1 MNNAPSAP
9 ALSPVPKQEKRL
21 LYVLASIM
29 FAHIVDFMVMMPQGP
44 MLQRHLG
51 ISADQFG
58 VLVSSYTFAAALSG
72 LVCAL
77 LLDQF
82 DRKRSLM
89 VLTTLFSLSTLAC
102 ALAWDY
108 GSLLVARAMAGAFG
122 GVLGAV
128 VNTVVGDHVPPERR
142 GRAGGILS
150 SAFALSTV
158 AGVPLSLLVSSHAGD
173 LNLSWL
179 HPNEGWR
186 LPFVL
191 IAILGFWAVY
201 WVGRVLPSKSF
212 STGAAPAAA
221 QSGLQGLSLMV
232 RRLVQTASDK
242 QHLWA
247 IAFGCSVLFSSFSV
261 IPYLTLYGIGT
272 LHFPEKMLSLMY
284 LVGGA
289 ATLISARRIGRYSD
303 RVGKRKSYTRFA
315 VLALLPILLIT
326 HAHLAFETIPPWL
339 YIAISTSFFVLVS
352 GRWIPAMALMT
363 GAAKPELRGTFMSL
377 QASAQQAAM
386 GLATLVTGHI
396 VYTDA
401 QGLLHHFHIAGY
413 VAVLATLLAFFL
425 VRKVQHRG

>member
-1 MNNAPSAP
+1 MTQNTPAPT
-9 ALSPVPKQEKRL
+9 LSPVPRQEKRM

-58 VLVSSYTFAAALSG
+58 VLVSSYTFAAAASG

-77 LLDQF
+77 VLDQF

-89 VLTTLFSLSTLAC
+89 VLTTLFALSTLAC

-108 GSLLVARAMAGAFG
+108 GSLLLARAMAGAFG

-173 LNLSWL
+173 LQLSWL
-179 HPNEGWR
+179 PANEGWR

-191 IAILGFWAVY
+191 IALLSMLAAF
-201 WVGRVLPSKSF
+201 WVGRVLPDK
-212 STGAAPAAA
+212 AAPAVA
-221 QSGLQGLSLMV
+221 QPSDASWLTQMLD
-232 RRLVQTASDK
+232 RLVQTVCDK

-284 LVGGA
+284 LIGGA
-289 ATLISARRIGRYSD
+289 ATLITARRIGRYTD
-303 RVGKRKSYTRFA
+303 RAGKKRSFYRFA
-315 VLALLPILLIT
+315 LLALLPILLTT
-326 HAHLAFETIPPWL
+326 HAHLVFETIPPWL

-413 VAVLATLLAFFL
+413 VAVAATVLAFVL
-425 VRKVQHRG
+425 VRRVQQRS

>member
-1 MNNAPSAP
+1 M
-9 ALSPVPKQEKRL
+9 

-51 ISADQFG
+51 IGADQFG
-58 VLVSSYTFAAALSG
+58 VLVSSYTFAAAASG

-77 LLDQF
+77 VLDQF

-89 VLTTLFSLSTLAC
+89 VLATLFALSTLAC

-108 GSLLVARAMAGAFG
+108 GSLLLARALAGAFG

-158 AGVPLSLLVSSHAGD
+158 AGVPLSLLVSSHVGD
-173 LNLSWL
+173 LQLSWL
-179 HPNEGWR
+179 PANEGWR

-191 IAILGFWAVY
+191 IALLSLLAAF
-201 WVGRVLPSKSF
+201 WVGRVLPDKAASA
-212 STGAAPAAA
+212 GARPSDASWLT
-221 QSGLQGLSLMV
+221 QMLD
-232 RRLVQTASDK
+232 RLVQTVCDK

-284 LVGGA
+284 LIGGA
-289 ATLISARRIGRYSD
+289 ATLITARRIGRYTD
-303 RVGKRKSYTRFA
+303 RSGKKRSFYRFA
-315 VLALLPILLIT
+315 LLALLPILLTT
-326 HAHLAFETIPPWL
+326 HAHLVFETIPPWL

-413 VAVLATLLAFFL
+413 VALAATLLAFVL
-425 VRKVQHRG
+425 IRRVQQRS